1 MALTEIPV
9 ELSSTPGIVDG
20 SNATAITIDSSER
33 VFVGKTATG
42 LGTSGIE
49 INPGGYIQ
57 VTESQSPSLY
67 LNRLTD
73 AGGIINL
80 YKAGTQTGVI
90 GTDNWVIGGS
100 TVQGGGLL
108 TLEGADAN
116 MLVLHRTADTGDQGI
131 LFYDHGDHN
140 ATIYGKN
147 GGALEFRTNGNSI
160 VAMHLDSSGRAGIG
174 TVTPGSYNANAD
186 DLVIFDDNVHAGMTI
201 AGGTNDYGNI
211 YFAQGTSGSDQYRGY
226 IQYGH
231 SATTDAN
238 YRDMMVFGT
247 ATLERLKI
255 HGDGSV
261 TMPAQPCAGVSSAD
275 QSLPS
280 NLTTLVFDTER
291 FDQSGDFDTSTYKF
305 NAPVT
310 GKYLVTVNLY
320 LKVIDNAA
328 AYYQLYIVS
337 DNKTY
342 YSIFDPNLSND
353 ADYWDMT
360 WSAVIDMDAS
370 DKVYF
375 RMNQSGGTAQT
386 VMDAQSYASFVLVA

>member
-1 MALTEIPV
+1 
-9 ELSSTPGIVDG
+9 
-20 SNATAITIDSSER
+20 
-33 VFVGKTATG
+33 
-42 LGTSGIE
+42 
-49 INPGGYIQ
+49 
-57 VTESQSPSLY
+57 
-67 LNRLTD
+67 
-73 AGGIINL
+73 
-80 YKAGTQTGVI
+80 
-90 GTDNWVIGGS
+90 
-100 TVQGGGLL
+100 
-108 TLEGADAN
+108 
-116 MLVLHRTADTGDQGI
+116 
-131 LFYDHGDHN
+131 
-140 ATIYGKN
+140 
-147 GGALEFRTNGNSI
+147 
-160 VAMHLDSSGRAGIG
+160 
-174 TVTPGSYNANAD
+174 
-186 DLVIFDDNVHAGMTI
+186 
-201 AGGTNDYGNI
+201 
-211 YFAQGTSGSDQYRGY
+211 
-226 IQYGH
+226 
-231 SATTDAN
+231 
-238 YRDMMVFGT
+238 
-247 ATLERLKI
+247 
-255 HGDGSV
+255 
-261 TMPAQPCAGVSSAD
+261 MPAQPCAGVSSAD